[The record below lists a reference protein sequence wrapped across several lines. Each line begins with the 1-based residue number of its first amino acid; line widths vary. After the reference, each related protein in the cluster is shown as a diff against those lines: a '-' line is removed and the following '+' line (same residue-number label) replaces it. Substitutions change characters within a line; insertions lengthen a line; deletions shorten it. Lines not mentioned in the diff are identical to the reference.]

1 MKKVI
6 LVASLALA
14 MAACNNHQQ
23 EIDRL
28 QQQNDSLRAVS
39 QLKDDNMQLLA
50 TTMADVQANINAI
63 KEREKI
69 ISVAVSENQNPASL
83 IKSDIDAI
91 NDLLQENKK
100 KVANL
105 QAQLTKSNK
114 KNKELESLI
123 NVMQAQI
130 DQQNTEIENL
140 KSMLEEKN
148 IEIGFLNTAII
159 KLSTSVDSL
168 AMEKANTDKE
178 LAAATD
184 EIQTA
189 YYIVAS
195 KKDLQNKGVITSAGL
210 FAKKVSG
217 DYDNSV
223 FTKVNTTEF
232 ERLPLNVK
240 KEKNVTILSAHPSSS
255 YGFETGSDD
264 NVVLVIKDQRDFW
277 SASKYLVIQV
287 K

>member
-1 MKKVI
+1 MKKVF
-6 LVASLALA
+6 LVASLAIV
-14 MAACNNHQQ
+14 MAACSNNKEQI
-23 EIDRL
+23 ERL
-28 QQQNDSLRAVS
+28 QQQNDSLKAVN

-50 TTMADVQANINAI
+50 TTMADVQMNINAI

-69 ISVAVSENQNPASL
+69 ISVAVGENANPSEQ
-83 IKSDIDAI
+83 IKADIDAI

-105 QAQLTKSNK
+105 QAQLNKSTK

-123 NVMQAQI
+123 SVMQAQI

-140 KSMLEEKN
+140 KKMLEEKN
-148 IEIGFLNTAII
+148 IEIGFLNNAII

-189 YYIVAS
+189 YYIAAS
-195 KKDLQNKGVITSAGL
+195 KSDLKNKGVITSAGL

-232 ERLPLNVK
+232 ERLPLNAK
-240 KEKNVTILSAHPSSS
+240 KAKNVTILSSHPSSS
-255 YGFETGSDD
+255 YSIEEGSDG
-264 NVVLVIKDQRDFW
+264 VVLVIKDQHDFW
-277 SASKYLVIQV
+277 NASKYLVIQL